1 MQDITEADALA
12 YSDHCRTAAKL
23 GARGHNKR
31 VEVCR
36 VVFNLAGILPNPF
49 AKVRNWT
56 ENQQHRD
63 ALELPDLQR
72 IMAAAAGEY
81 RLLIAVGIFTGL
93 RLGDAVNLQWQD
105 IHDNR
110 IWKATQKTGK
120 PVSLALAPALAAELA
135 KVERPTDGRGYVLPE
150 LAALYG
156 RDPTAVSKRI
166 RQLFEGVGIEVT
178 EKMAGR
184 AKAIS
189 RRGFHSLR
197 TSFVTY
203 CARAGIPTEAI
214 AQWAGHSPEVDR
226 LYQRHSGKDTDA
238 RFLGVL
244 QGVAMVTLP
253 ASIQTPAIDVE
264 GVEIEDVE
272 TLRIKLFRRL
282 ESADRE
288 TLTRILAIL

>member
-1 MQDITEADALA
+1 
-12 YSDHCRTAAKL
+12 
-23 GARGHNKR
+23 
-31 VEVCR
+31 
-36 VVFNLAGILPNPF
+36 
-49 AKVRNWT
+49 
-56 ENQQHRD
+56 
-63 ALELPDLQR
+63 
-72 IMAAAAGEY
+72 
-81 RLLIAVGIFTGL
+81 
-93 RLGDAVNLQWQD
+93 
-105 IHDNR
+105 
-110 IWKATQKTGK
+110 
-120 PVSLALAPALAAELA
+120 
-135 KVERPTDGRGYVLPE
+135 
-150 LAALYG
+150 
-156 RDPTAVSKRI
+156 
-166 RQLFEGVGIEVT
+166 
-178 EKMAGR
+178 MAGR
-184 AKAIS
+184 AKAKS
-189 RRGFHSLR
+189 RRGFPSLR